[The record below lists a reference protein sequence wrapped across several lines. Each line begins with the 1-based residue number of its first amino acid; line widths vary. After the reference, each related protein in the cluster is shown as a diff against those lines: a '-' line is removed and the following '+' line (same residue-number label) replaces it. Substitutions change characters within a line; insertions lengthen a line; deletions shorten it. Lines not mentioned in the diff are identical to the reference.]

1 MKSRRHRLSLEHLE
15 DRTNP
20 ATVADLYQ
28 DVWNTYSSAVF
39 LDELVNGDLD
49 WLAYPSAGQF
59 VQSYFTNLFQQ
70 ANQTISLLNQFPG
83 QMPGGPVSALASMEA
98 GFAQWVGSVFGFSV
112 GAPAATPSAPSSPS
126 VGPVDPAHSTV
137 AVSPAS
143 IAVGGTATVTLTAKD
158 ANGHQ

>member
-1 MKSRRHRLSLEHLE
+1 MKSRRSRLSVEHLE

-28 DVWNTYSSAVF
+28 NVVNTYSSALF
-39 LDELVNGDLD
+39 LEQLVSGDLD

-83 QMPGGPVSALASMEA
+83 QMPGGPVAALAQMEA
-98 GFAQWVGSVFGFSV
+98 GFAQWVGSVFGLCV
-112 GAPAATPSAPSSPS
+112 
-126 VGPVDPAHSTV
+126 V
-137 AVSPAS
+137 A
-143 IAVGGTATVTLTAKD
+143 
-158 ANGHQ
+158 